1 MQFALR
7 QILTG
12 GSGAGRLESPAAPP
26 PSYNRHSMPRS
37 EPIRAVRGVRDLLP
51 KDRALWRTV
60 ETAAARVARSF
71 GYQEIVT
78 PIIEHAELIER
89 VGEDTDAV
97 RKELYRFEDRGG
109 RQLAL
114 RPEATAGVVRAYFEG
129 HLNQEPQPVRLFLI
143 GPMFRYNRPQKGR
156 YRQFFQFNME
166 AIGAESPALDAEVI
180 ELAAT
185 WLHELGL
192 RELRLELNSIGDG
205 KCRPAYLELLR
216 AYYRPLKDRLHG
228 ECQARLETNPLLL
241 LDCKVPQC
249 QPFKAK
255 APRVTDH
262 LCEECSAAWSAVRR
276 QLDAA
281 GIEYHL
287 DPHLVRGLDYYT
299 RTVFEFYPA
308 RAAGSQDALG
318 GGGRY
323 DGLAEAEGWPSTPG
337 VGFASGLDRV
347 TELVASGGAEVIAAP
362 AAEVVV
368 LAEAGLEVA
377 AAEVARICRSVRT
390 VAVDY
395 EPKSLKAKMRS
406 ANKLGARWVL
416 LLSADEAARRV
427 AQLRDMASGDQVE
440 VAWDQLPDR
449 LA

>member
-1 MQFALR
+1 M
-7 QILTG
+7 T
-12 GSGAGRLESPAAPP
+12 
-26 PSYNRHSMPRS
+26 RS
-37 EPIRAVRGVRDLLP
+37 EPIKAVRGVRDLLP
-51 KDRALWRTV
+51 DERALWRTV
-60 ETAAARVARSF
+60 ETAATRVAHSF

-78 PIIEHAELIER
+78 PIIEHTELIER

-97 RKELYRFEDRGG
+97 AKELYRFEDRGG
-109 RQLAL
+109 RHLAL

-129 HLNQEPQPVRLFLI
+129 HLNQWAQPVRLFLI

-156 YRQFFQFNME
+156 YRQFFQFDVE
-166 AIGAESPALDAEVI
+166 AIGSESPALDAEVI

-185 WLHELGL
+185 WLQELGL
-192 RELRLELNSIGDG
+192 RELRLDLNSIGDA
-205 KCRPAYLELLR
+205 KCRPAYLERLR
-216 AYYRPLKDRLHG
+216 AYYRPLKDELHG
-228 ECQARLETNPLLL
+228 ECQRRLETNPLLL

-249 QPFKAK
+249 QPFKAQ
-255 APRVTDH
+255 APRITDH
-262 LCEECSAAWSAVRR
+262 LCDECRAAWSAVRGL
-276 QLDAA
+276 LDAA

-308 RAAGSQDALG
+308 HTAGSQDALG

-347 TELVASGGAEVIAAP
+347 TELVAAGGAEVIAAP

-368 LAEAGLEVA
+368 LPESGLEVA
-377 AAEVARICRSVRT
+377 ATVVARMCRSARS

-395 EPKSLKAKMRS
+395 ESKSLAAKMRS
-406 ANKLGARWVL
+406 AGKLGARWVV

-427 AQLRDMASGDQVE
+427 ARLRDMVSGEQME
-440 VAWDQLPDR
+440 VAWDQLPER
-449 LA
+449 LS